1 MNRANLII
9 TVFLISGLLLSQQA
23 LAQRFSPFKERVQGR
38 NSEAPQRSRSLD
50 REVER
55 VRSETGARVLS
66 AETRRID
73 GEPVHVIRVL
83 TEDGRVKRLR
93 IKASPAPRR

>member
-1 MNRANLII
+1 MNSVKWI
-9 TVFLISGLLLSQQA
+9 TLATVISCLLLSQQA
-23 LAQRFSPFKERVQGR
+23 LAQRFSPFKERGQGR
-38 NSEAPQRSRSLD
+38 KVEEPARNRSLD

-55 VRSETGARVLS
+55 VRRETGARVLS

-73 GEPVHVIRVL
+73 GRPVHVIRLL

-93 IKASPAPRR
+93 IKPGRER